1 MDGNRKGKID
11 LPQGNLS
18 RMATGALPK
27 ANTNEISYGILKLT

>member
-1 MDGNRKGKID
+1 MDGNRKGEID

-27 ANTNEISYGILKLT
+27 ANMDEISMVY